1 MPFNDSMT
9 SVAQKRIRVDCGGKT
24 ARETLD
30 LLARELQ
37 EHDPRHHVVLRVENL
52 QKTHDSVGHLLRE
65 ILLLLESRG
74 IQGLLIDPSGCA
86 DTLLEA
92 LGGATRIRTRRSEE
106 GDGRGLDIL
115 VVEDTPDSLDFL
127 RSLLEGA
134 GHRVTGAETGRRAIQ
149 EAGRRTFD
157 LILLD
162 LLLPDVDG
170 LQVAQALS
178 GSRTPIIAM
187 SAYLERWTEEEF
199 QRAGLSKR
207 LRKPFKT
214 ADLLAALTGTR
225 RRKK

>member
-1 MPFNDSMT
+1 M
-9 SVAQKRIRVDCGGKT
+9 VQKRIRVDCGGRT
-24 ARETLD
+24 AREALD
-30 LLARELQ
+30 LLAGEL
-37 EHDPRHHVVLRVENL
+37 EKLDPKHHVVLRVENL
-52 QKTHDSVGHLLRE
+52 QKTRDSVGHLLRE

-86 DTLLEA
+86 DTLLQA
-92 LGGATRIRTRRSEE
+92 LGSYSRIQSRRQEDAE
-106 GDGRGLDIL
+106 ARGLDIL

-170 LQVAQALS
+170 LQVAEALS

-187 SAYLERWTEEEF
+187 SAYLERWTEQEF

-214 ADLLAALTGTR
+214 ADLLAALTGAG
-225 RRKK
+225 KKKK

>member
-1 MPFNDSMT
+1 M
-9 SVAQKRIRVDCGGKT
+9 VQKRIRVDCGGRT
-24 ARETLD
+24 AREALD
-30 LLARELQ
+30 LLTAEL
-37 EHDPRHHVVLRVENL
+37 ETLDPKHPVVLRVENL
-52 QKTHDSVGHLLRE
+52 QKTRDSVGRLLRE
-65 ILLLLESRG
+65 ILLLLETRG

-86 DTLLEA
+86 DALLHA
-92 LGGATRIRTRRSEE
+92 LGNTSRILSRRSEE
-106 GDGRGLDIL
+106 GDPRGLDIL

-127 RSLLEGA
+127 RTLLEGA

-162 LLLPDVDG
+162 LLLPDIDG
-170 LQVAQALS
+170 LQVAKALS

-187 SAYLERWTEEEF
+187 SAYLERWTEQEF
-199 QRAGLSKR
+199 QQAGLSKR

-214 ADLLAALTGTR
+214 AELLAALTGAR

>member
-1 MPFNDSMT
+1 
-9 SVAQKRIRVDCGGKT
+9 VAQKRIRVDCGGRT
-24 ARETLD
+24 AREALD
-30 LLARELQ
+30 LLAREL
-37 EHDPRHHVVLRVENL
+37 EKHDPKHHVVLRVENL
-52 QKTHDSVGHLLRE
+52 QKTRDSVGRLLRE
-65 ILLLLESRG
+65 ILLLLEARG

-86 DTLLEA
+86 DTLLQA
-92 LGGATRIRTRRSEE
+92 LGSATRIQSRRSEE
-106 GDGRGLDIL
+106 DAAQGLDIL

-170 LQVAQALS
+170 LQVAKALA

-187 SAYLERWTEEEF
+187 SAYLERWTEKEF
-199 QRAGLSKR
+199 EQAGLAKR

-214 ADLLAALTGTR
+214 ADLLAALTGAGR
-225 RRKK
+225 PKK